1 MSASHVQ
8 DEMAA
13 AMARHLGLPETPNGT
28 PAENLMV
35 AAELVMGQMMR
46 LADAM
51 DAAGF
56 MKAADMLDR
65 AMQEMW
71 NTPPFVKTASTY
83 DDFAKELAAVPPGD
97 CQAVQGVYN
106 RFAALLEAEG
116 SFMRARG
123 DCRAKCPSFT
133 TA

>member
-1 MSASHVQ
+1 MSASHVP

-13 AMARHLGLPETPNGT
+13 AMARHLGLSETPDGM
-28 PAENLMV
+28 PVDGLKA

-56 MKAADMLDR
+56 MKVADMLDR
-65 AMQEMW
+65 AMREMR

-83 DDFAKELAAVPPGD
+83 DDFAKELAAVPLGD
-97 CQAVQGVYN
+97 CRAVQGVYN